1 MNKQEII
8 NIIKAKAADKIQYF
22 ENLIAETRASNND
35 TKSSMGDKYE
45 TGREM
50 LQQEINNLQRQ
61 LNEVLNQQAVLQKIT
76 SDPSEKVQNGALVKT
91 DKGLFYVAVSMGE
104 IIFALDRPSAGT
116 WENIAGTYF
125 FNTTSYSGGAM
136 FEVGRKLFNLL
147 SSTPGD
153 IRRYANVD
161 PTSTIV
167 PGYGVDSYDQNFYNK
182 FNTDPRPLK
191 F

>member
-8 NIIKAKAADKIQYF
+8 NIIKGKLADKSQYF
-22 ENLIAETRASNND
+22 ENLITETRASNND

-91 DKGLFYVAVSMGE
+91 NKGLFYVSVSMGE
-104 IIFALDRPSAGT
+104 IVFDNQKVMTVSAESPLVKAMFGKKMGEGFT
-116 WENIAGTYF
+116 INNISQSIENIW
-125 FNTTSYSGGAM
+125 
-136 FEVGRKLFNLL
+136 
-147 SSTPGD
+147 
-153 IRRYANVD
+153 
-161 PTSTIV
+161 
-167 PGYGVDSYDQNFYNK
+167 
-182 FNTDPRPLK
+182 
-191 F
+191 